1 MSTNMNA
8 AVLIAA
14 MSITTILLRFLPFLV
29 FKKETPPYISYLGKV
44 LPPAII
50 GMLVIYCLKDVTPT
64 ASPYGIPELI
74 AAACVVILQVW
85 KRNSLIS
92 ILTGTVVY
100 MDYGSREMGNHKDML
115 SCYIDTANALMEQG
129 VLLTSR
135 IVPNGDHCEA
145 SWEEQIP
152 MFMQVLF
159 YNRE

>member
-1 MSTNMNA
+1 MSSNMNA
-8 AVLIAA
+8 AILIAA

-92 ILTGTVVY
+92 ILTGTVIY
-100 MDYGSREMGNHKDML
+100 MILVQM
-115 SCYIDTANALMEQG
+115 
-129 VLLTSR
+129 V
-135 IVPNGDHCEA
+135 
-145 SWEEQIP
+145 
-152 MFMQVLF
+152 F
-159 YNRE
+159 

>member
-92 ILTGTVVY
+92 ILTGTVIY
-100 MDYGSREMGNHKDML
+100 MILVQM
-115 SCYIDTANALMEQG
+115 
-129 VLLTSR
+129 V
-135 IVPNGDHCEA
+135 
-145 SWEEQIP
+145 
-152 MFMQVLF
+152 F
-159 YNRE
+159 